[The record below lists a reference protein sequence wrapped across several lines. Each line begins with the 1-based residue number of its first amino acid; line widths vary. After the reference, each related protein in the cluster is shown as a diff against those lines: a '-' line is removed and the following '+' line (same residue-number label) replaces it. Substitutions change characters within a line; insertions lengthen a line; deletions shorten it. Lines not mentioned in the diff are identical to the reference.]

1 MKSAVSRVVVAVS
14 IVAALGAASACG
26 GSGGDDGGKS
36 RKPGAGSA
44 KGGAAAARLEKAALA
59 TGDVK
64 GYEVEKPKGAGN
76 PGKAGNPGQVG
87 NPGKAGKADP
97 AGCVPLADILGTGT
111 SPRPE
116 AYVSRTL
123 TRTDDKDSTTT
134 RVGLSAYA
142 EADAERLMADLRA
155 ASKAKKCAT
164 FHVGGHRYFG
174 VRPTEATGAAGA
186 AGANK
191 PNVGGDEA
199 VSYKLAHPMGEY
211 VARQTITVVR
221 DGGTLAV
228 FDASNLYDPEG
239 VQHDREA
246 ERNGMESV
254 GTPKADED
262 PKVAAAIVDAQLG
275 RL

>member
-1 MKSAVSRVVVAVS
+1 MIVKSAVSRVVVAVS
-14 IVAALGAASACG
+14 IVATLGATSACG
-26 GSGGDDGGKS
+26 GSGGDDGEKS
-36 RKPGAGSA
+36 AKPGAGSA

-64 GYEVEKPKGAGN
+64 GYEVEKPKGAG
-76 PGKAGNPGQVG
+76 
-87 NPGKAGKADP
+87 KAGKAGTAGKAGEADP
-97 AGCVPLADILGTGT
+97 AVCAPLADILGTGT

-191 PNVGGDEA
+191 PNLGGDEV

-239 VQHDREA
+239 VQRDREA

>member
-14 IVAALGAASACG
+14 IVAALGATSACG
-26 GSGGDDGGKS
+26 GSGGDDGEKS
-36 RKPGAGSA
+36 AKPGAGSA
-44 KGGAAAARLEKAALA
+44 KGGDAAARLEKAALV

-64 GYEVEKPKGAGN
+64 GYEVEKPKGAG
-76 PGKAGNPGQVG
+76 
-87 NPGKAGKADP
+87 KAGKADP
-97 AGCVPLADILGTGT
+97 ATCAPLADILGTGT

-174 VRPTEATGAAGA
+174 VRPTAPTGAAGA

-191 PNVGGDEA
+191 PNLGGDEV